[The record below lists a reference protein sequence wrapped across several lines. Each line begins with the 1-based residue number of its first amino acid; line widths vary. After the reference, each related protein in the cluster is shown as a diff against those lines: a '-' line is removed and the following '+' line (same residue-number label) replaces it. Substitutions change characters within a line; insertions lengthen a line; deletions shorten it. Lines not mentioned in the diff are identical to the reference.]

1 MTYGEIK
8 IESLKLMFV
17 NAQDVISEDW
27 LEVYEDDETY
37 RSYLDN
43 MRGAINRCFATIEEK
58 RVLPTRSKTLSVS
71 DGNAS
76 GAFIRFDL
84 SKLLGDFFDLDRVIM
99 ETDAGEYIAD
109 CDYRREGNVLVLPI
123 SHKLNKDTNELEPC
137 FDGVMYTAVYSPKI
151 QRIGIGASKDLE
163 ISDIPEHIAA
173 YIPYYVK
180 GELFRDDEPNEA
192 AEAMNQFEQRISE
205 IAERTVSKSNQVTSI
220 YSQTEW

>member
-17 NAQDVISEDW
+17 NAQDVISEEW
-27 LEVYEDDETY
+27 LEIYENDETY

-43 MRGAINRCFATIEEK
+43 MRGAINRCFAAIEEK
-58 RVLPTRSKTLSVS
+58 RVLPVRSKSLSVEE
-71 DGNAS
+71 GAAS

-84 SKLLGDFFDLDRVIM
+84 SSLLGDYFDLDRVVM
-99 ETDAGEYIAD
+99 ETDNGEYVAD
-109 CDYRREGNVLVLPI
+109 CDYRREGDVLVLPV
-123 SHKLNKDTNELEPC
+123 SYTLNKDTHEREYY
-137 FDGVMYTAVYSPKI
+137 FDGITYTAIYKPRI
-151 QRIGIGASKDLE
+151 QRIGFGADKDSKIDV
-163 ISDIPEHIAA
+163 PEQIAA

-192 AEAMNQFEQRISE
+192 AEAMNQFEQRMSE

-220 YSQTEW
+220 YLQAEW

>member
-17 NAQDVISEDW
+17 NAQDIISEDW
-27 LEVYEDDETY
+27 LEVYEDDETF

-43 MRGAINRCFATIEEK
+43 MRGAVNRCFAAIEEK
-58 RVLPTRSKTLSVS
+58 RVLPTRSKTLSVA
-71 DGNAS
+71 DGNAN

-84 SKLLGDFFDLDRVIM
+84 STLLSDYFDLDRVVR
-99 ETDAGEYIAD
+99 ETDDGDYVAD
-109 CDYRREGNVLVLPI
+109 CDYRREGDVLVLPV
-123 SHKLNKDTNELEPC
+123 SHKFNKDTNEREPC
-137 FDGVMYTAVYSPKI
+137 FDGVTYTAIYKPKI

-192 AEAMNQFEQRISE
+192 AEAMNQFEQRMSE